1 GLKKTFG
8 TTVDYVP
15 TKFYVFDVGG
25 NNLRVV
31 ATVHFNRQMLFIRH
45 VLTHKEYDEWTRK
58 KRRKLTIKAN
68 RE

>member
-25 NNLRVV
+25 NNFRVV
-31 ATVHFNRQMLFIRH
+31 ATVHLNRQMLLISH

-58 KRRKLTIKAN
+58 NIRK
-68 RE
+68 